1 MKLRLSRVVLPAA
14 AVSLFVAAVTVFGA
28 AAPGYA
34 QRLHPVGLLGARGAS
49 GAAVFNAL
57 AFVAPG
63 LLLACVAWA
72 LRDRAHGW
80 ASRIGSQ
87 LVLLSALALAAQ
99 GLLPL
104 DPTDFDHADSQRH
117 AVAWTA
123 WWLAFAA
130 GCLPISSETPRAGW
144 GSCRSSPGGCGS
156 WPRRL
161 DTWRSGRCRTITGES
176 HSLTGNPKRS
186 GRRRGNHVNR
196 TRPRRHCWGSRIRHW
211 RR

>member
-28 AAPGYA
+28 ATPGYA

-130 GCLPISSETPRAGW
+130 GCLPIAASGGTPRWLRLCSLGIGVAVPLSALLAASWLPAGIAQRLAYALW
-144 GSCRSSPGGCGS
+144 FAWWLTAGVFVAA
-156 WPRRL
+156 PRGPERF
-161 DTWRSGRCRTITGES
+161 
-176 HSLTGNPKRS
+176 
-186 GRRRGNHVNR
+186 RG
-196 TRPRRHCWGSRIRHW
+196 
-211 RR
+211 